1 VKAGGAAAL
10 AALVAVIAVAAFAGR
25 HYLSEH
31 VFASNAPIAGV
42 GGKILP
48 GRTFDQ
54 REKLRPGQSLR
65 EVTGLLG
72 DPTYRFGQSEKNG
85 YVRWVYEYADGKLL
99 LTIGGGY
106 VVQVDTTFK

>member
-1 VKAGGAAAL
+1 MSRRGASAAAAIV
-10 AALVAVIAVAAFAGR
+10 AAAVIAVFAVRGYLAR
-25 HYLSEH
+25 HALS
-31 VFASNAPIAGV
+31 SNAPIAGV
-42 GGKILP
+42 GGRILP
-48 GRTFDQ
+48 GRTYDQ
-54 REKLRPGQSLR
+54 REKLRAGQSLK

-99 LTIGGGY
+99 LTIGNGY